1 VKEEK
6 PLGGVVMGW
15 DSGMVGGRVGECA
28 TRPELWR
35 GECGRRRGGAAEA
48 ERKASV
54 LRGGM
59 APVCPLPE
67 EEMGN
72 FGVICS
78 SLSSCIAGMPPLR
91 LPLLLP
97 SCHLWA
103 GKLSSCRNGDR

>member
-6 PLGGVVMGW
+6 PFGGVVIGW

-28 TRPELWR
+28 MRPELWR

-48 ERKASV
+48 ERIASV

-59 APVCPLPE
+59 APLPE
-67 EEMGN
+67 KVLGN
-72 FGVICS
+72 LGVICS
-78 SLSSCIAGMPPLR
+78 SLSSCIAGMPPLK

-97 SCHLWA
+97 SCHRCCE
-103 GKLSSCRNGDR
+103 KVSSCRNGDR